1 MFDEKD
7 LQYLQEMEKRVL
19 EQSAANMRTIL
30 ESAVQPQF
38 NLLAEN
44 QQAILEKVAPK
55 SRVEELEDKVDFLES
70 IVRRISKDL
79 DELKK
84 AQ

>member
-19 EQSAANMRTIL
+19 EQSAANMQTIL

-70 IVRRISKDL
+70 TVRRISKDL

>member
-19 EQSAANMRTIL
+19 EQSAANMRIIL

-70 IVRRISKDL
+70 TVRRISKDL